1 MKILIGIGFTLFIL
15 SFALVCA
22 GGGEGIEFCLTPAAI
37 FGGSS
42 LIALAIYKKK

>member
-15 SFALVCA
+15 LFALSFS
-22 GGGEGIEFCLTPAAI
+22 GGEGIVYCLTPASI

-42 LIALAIYKKK
+42 LIALAIYKK